1 MFSPP
6 GWIRREISDGIPHP
20 FPIFPPVF
28 HIYPYSKDIQILFAL
43 TFSLP
48 FCNLPFI
55 FPEFCFSFIV
65 SSELCIFLRC
75 IQFSPNF
82 INQISFIS
90 L

>member
-20 FPIFPPVF
+20 FPIFSPVF
-28 HIYPYSKDIQILFAL
+28 HICPYSKDIQILFSL

-55 FPEFCFSFIV
+55 FPESCFF
-65 SSELCIFLRC
+65 LYNLTCILHFFTLYPV
-75 IQFSPNF
+75 FAEF
-82 INQISFIS
+82 Y
-90 L
+90 

>member
-28 HIYPYSKDIQILFAL
+28 HICPYGKDIQILFAL

-48 FCNLPFI
+48 F
-55 FPEFCFSFIV
+55 
-65 SSELCIFLRC
+65 
-75 IQFSPNF
+75 
-82 INQISFIS
+82 
-90 L
+90 